1 MKQLLWK
8 HWKRKGFSYGLMV
21 LALVLVFSSLPISI
35 TSLQHAHRQVESD
48 ITYYSRGSYDL
59 LVRSKENIHPLEEQ
73 LGIVP
78 ENYIGFGNGGISIE
92 QWNNIKNREDIEIAA
107 PVASLG
113 YFPGINSNMSVYP
126 PETSTRYLAQFYTF
140 DGVHQY
146 PYGKEYACIHL
157 ESTIK
162 QYPFQSLTNDEDS
175 LNQCYDGGRTQFL
188 MPPTFHLLV
197 GIDPEQEE
205 RLTGI
210 SFNGIHPESMKVGW
224 GTLWKNDYIPHA
236 KVVPILEVKSD
247 PVSLGVNVQV
257 DTLDLSLEEI
267 QQFRKDLKLD
277 VFDEKTNTVPD
288 YYTFRFYEPVYTE
301 LLNKLLTMKA
311 LDHKSYSV
319 PIGEYIQAF
328 DQSKYSP
335 FLTKE
340 GKIESLLNEQIGMF
354 EEGYHATTKTSYL
367 GLHYQAGHV
376 TYELD
381 DHKVKIKKIRDDQ
394 GIPIYREMIQK
405 GKEVER
411 HEDYEDISVVIDPV
425 GEVEVGE
432 HREKL
437 ASSPLGIYQ
446 FAPVYF
452 VGDGKEKK
460 KKMMPTVSPG
470 SFVSPPAQGVTNMEG
485 AAIIKGN
492 RPIDAIR
499 VKVAGLDG
507 YTEEAKEKIE
517 KVAKEIEQMGLHVT
531 IVAGASPKKLQVDV
545 EGIGLVEESWTT
557 LGAAGTIVSEWS
569 ATNLI
574 LGVLFILVAFIY
586 IWNRMIFWQ
595 VSKQSEWILFSHLGW
610 NRNHIFR
617 LSRLEI
623 ISVLFVSFII
633 SIPTLWSVQKGME
646 LPSTIYIW
654 HPIMLAVMLLFM
666 IISIYWKIKGIEKRN
681 ENRNISWAIRNK
693 HHFLVIKNILYYA
706 KYIRSSFLQLLLV
719 SALSSFVY
727 VSLTETVNRTNTT
740 LLGQFINTQISSWH
754 VVLIIIAYLL
764 AFFTLAE
771 SLMSMV
777 KVREKELAIFK
788 AIGWKKSHI
797 LKLHLKEVMIWSFT
811 SIFLGTMIN
820 GLFFS
825 FIYSLNTAV
834 AFTLFL
840 SMVSF
845 FFLVI
850 LISWIQLRIYLRK
863 FT

>member
-1 MKQLLWK
+1 MKQLLWRQ
-8 HWKRKGFSYGLMV
+8 WKRKGSTYVLMV
-21 LALVLVFSSLPISI
+21 LAMMLIFTSLPISI
-35 TSLQHAHRQVESD
+35 TSLQHAHQQVESD

-59 LVRSKENIHPLEEQ
+59 LVRSKENIHPLEDR

-78 ENYIGFGNGGISIE
+78 ENYIGFGHGVISIE
-92 QWNNIKNREDIEIAA
+92 QWNNIKNRKDIEIAA

-113 YFPGINSNMSVYP
+113 YFPGISSNMSVYP
-126 PETSTRYLAQFYTF
+126 PETSTRYLAQFYTY

-157 ESTIK
+157 ESTIR

-210 SFNGIHPESMKVGW
+210 SFNGIHPESMKAGW

-236 KVVPILEVKSD
+236 KVVPILELKSD

-277 VFDEKTNTVPD
+277 VLDEKTNTVPD
-288 YYTFRFYEPVYTE
+288 FYTFRFYEPVYTE

-311 LDHKSYSV
+311 FDHKSYSV

-517 KVAKEIEQMGLHVT
+517 KVAKEIEHMGLHVT

-545 EGIGLVEESWTT
+545 EGVGVVEESWTT
-557 LGAAGTIVSEWS
+557 LGAAGTIVSEWN
-569 ATNLI
+569 ATNVV
-574 LGVLFILVAFIY
+574 LGVLFIIVAIIY

-595 VSKQSEWILFSHLGW
+595 VSKQNDWLLYYQLGW
-610 NRNHIFR
+610 NMRHISR

-623 ISVLFVSFII
+623 ISVLFVSFIL
-633 SIPTLWSVQKGME
+633 SIPTLWAVQQRIDVPTTIYVWQPILFAVMFLFMIVTIRSKMKGME
-646 LPSTIYIW
+646 NR
-654 HPIMLAVMLLFM
+654 
-666 IISIYWKIKGIEKRN
+666 KDK
-681 ENRNISWAIRNK
+681 RNISRNILTK
-693 HHFLVIKNILYYA
+693 NHFLVLKNIFFYA

-754 VVLIIIAYLL
+754 FVLIIIAYLL

-771 SLMSMV
+771 SLMSMM

-788 AIGWKKSHI
+788 AVGWKKSHI
-797 LKLHLKEVMIWSFT
+797 LRLHLKEVAMWSFI
-811 SIFLGTMIN
+811 SIFIGTTIS
-820 GLFFS
+820 GLVFS
-825 FIYSLNTAV
+825 SIYSLNDAV
-834 AFTLFL
+834 TLTLLISMGSFLFL
-840 SMVSF
+840 I
-845 FFLVI
+845 I
-850 LISWIQLRIYLRK
+850 LMAWIQLRIYLRK
-863 FT
+863 FH

>member
-1 MKQLLWK
+1 MKQLLWRQ
-8 HWKRKGFSYGLMV
+8 WKRKGSTYVLMV
-21 LALVLVFSSLPISI
+21 LAMMLIFTSLPISI
-35 TSLQHAHRQVESD
+35 TSLQHAHQQVESD

-59 LVRSKENIHPLEEQ
+59 LVRSKENIHPLEDR

-78 ENYIGFGNGGISIE
+78 ENYIGFGHGGISIE
-92 QWNNIKNREDIEIAA
+92 QWNNIKNRKDIEIAA

-113 YFPGINSNMSVYP
+113 YFPGISSNMSVYP
-126 PETSTRYLAQFYTF
+126 PETSTRYLAQFYTY

-157 ESTIK
+157 ESTIR

-210 SFNGIHPESMKVGW
+210 SFNGIHPESMKAGW

-236 KVVPILEVKSD
+236 KVVPILELKSD

-277 VFDEKTNTVPD
+277 VLDEKTNTVPD
-288 YYTFRFYEPVYTE
+288 FYTFRFYEPVYTE

-311 LDHKSYSV
+311 FDHKSYSV

-517 KVAKEIEQMGLHVT
+517 KVAKEIEHMGLHVT

-545 EGIGLVEESWTT
+545 EGVGVVEESWTT
-557 LGAAGTIVSEWS
+557 LGAAGTIVSEWN
-569 ATNLI
+569 ATNVV
-574 LGVLFILVAFIY
+574 LGVLFIIVAIIY

-595 VSKQSEWILFSHLGW
+595 VSKQNDWLLYYQLGW
-610 NRNHIFR
+610 NMRHISR

-623 ISVLFVSFII
+623 ISVLFVSFIL
-633 SIPTLWSVQKGME
+633 SIPTLWAVQQRIDVPTTIYVWQPILFAVMFLFMIVTIRSKMKGME
-646 LPSTIYIW
+646 NR
-654 HPIMLAVMLLFM
+654 
-666 IISIYWKIKGIEKRN
+666 KDK
-681 ENRNISWAIRNK
+681 RNISRNILTK
-693 HHFLVIKNILYYA
+693 NHFLVLKNIFFYA

-754 VVLIIIAYLL
+754 FVLIIIAYLL

-771 SLMSMV
+771 SLMSMM

-788 AIGWKKSHI
+788 AVGWKKSHI
-797 LKLHLKEVMIWSFT
+797 LRLHLKEVAMWSFI
-811 SIFLGTMIN
+811 SIFIGTTIS
-820 GLFFS
+820 GLVFS
-825 FIYSLNTAV
+825 SIYSLNDAV
-834 AFTLFL
+834 TLTLLISMGSFLFL
-840 SMVSF
+840 I
-845 FFLVI
+845 I
-850 LISWIQLRIYLRK
+850 LMAWIQLRIYLRK
-863 FT
+863 FH

>member
-1 MKQLLWK
+1 MKQLLWRQ
-8 HWKRKGFSYGLMV
+8 WKRKGSTYVLMV
-21 LALVLVFSSLPISI
+21 LAMMLIFTSLPISI
-35 TSLQHAHRQVESD
+35 TSLQHAHQQVESD

-59 LVRSKENIHPLEEQ
+59 LVRSNENIHPLEDR

-78 ENYIGFGNGGISIE
+78 ENYIGFGHGGISIE
-92 QWNNIKNREDIEIAA
+92 QWNNIKNRKDIEIAA

-126 PETSTRYLAQFYTF
+126 PETSTRYLAQFYTY

-210 SFNGIHPESMKVGW
+210 SFDGIHPESMKVGW

-277 VFDEKTNTVPD
+277 VLDEKTNTVPD

-328 DQSKYSP
+328 DQSKNSP

-545 EGIGLVEESWTT
+545 EGVGVVEESWTT
-557 LGAAGTIVSEWS
+557 LGAAGTIVSEWN
-569 ATNLI
+569 ATNVV
-574 LGVLFILVAFIY
+574 LGVLFIIVAIIY

-595 VSKQSEWILFSHLGW
+595 VSKQNDWLLYYQLGW
-610 NRNHIFR
+610 NMRHISR

-623 ISVLFVSFII
+623 ISVLFVSFIF
-633 SIPTLWSVQKGME
+633 SIPTLWAVQQRIDV
-646 LPSTIYIW
+646 PSTIYVW
-654 HPIMLAVMLLFM
+654 QPILFAVMFLFM
-666 IISIYWKIKGIEKRN
+666 IVTIRSKMKGM
-681 ENRNISWAIRNK
+681 ENRKHKRNISWNIRTKN
-693 HHFLVIKNILYYA
+693 HFLVLKNIFFYA

-754 VVLIIIAYLL
+754 FVLIIIAYLL

-771 SLMSMV
+771 SLMSMM

-788 AIGWKKSHI
+788 SVGWKKSHI
-797 LKLHLKEVMIWSFT
+797 LRLHLKEVAMWSFI
-811 SIFLGTMIN
+811 SIFIGTTIS
-820 GLFFS
+820 GLVFS
-825 FIYSLNTAV
+825 SIYSLNDAV
-834 AFTLFL
+834 TLTL
-840 SMVSF
+840 LISMGSF
-845 FFLVI
+845 FFLII
-850 LISWIQLRIYLRK
+850 LMAWIQLRIYLRK
-863 FT
+863 FH